1 MENSWC
7 PHFFFYNFDIG
18 SRNANF
24 VFFFKNL
31 LQKGGSLFQS
41 EALITPPPFPVDF
54 AGKDED
60 WELQKSLGTKQHDE
74 VGFKVRFSL
83 NRVGR

>member
-1 MENSWC
+1 M
-7 PHFFFYNFDIG
+7 
-18 SRNANF
+18 
-24 VFFFKNL
+24 
-31 LQKGGSLFQS
+31 FQS
-41 EALITPPPFPVDF
+41 EALITPPPFPMDF

-83 NRVGR
+83 NRVGRY